1 MAQDAFAGPH
11 TVKKLDKIEAYLKAF
26 LGAFKNQS
34 WAQTVYFDAFA
45 GTGQVPV
52 SGQELTLPLGEEDR
66 AFIVGSVGRAL
77 RLEQKFK
84 EYIFVE
90 KSRAKA
96 KELEH
101 LLQTEHAEIFAKI
114 RIEPSD
120 ANEALQNFCKQ
131 KGWQKRRAVVFL
143 DPFGSQVSWKTL
155 EVIAETNAIDLWYLF
170 PAGMS
175 VHRQIGRD
183 GSVHYTHEASL
194 DRLFGTGD
202 WRQAF
207 ISHEEAEPDLFGV
220 SQKLNVKTATP
231 ESVTKFMIQRM
242 QTIFKGGVL
251 DDWLP
256 LGSAKHHMYSLVF
269 ACANPSPSANKL
281 ALKLARAVL
290 RSGKPHGRT
299 K

>member
-1 MAQDAFAGPH
+1 MKGLSWRIQ
-11 TVKKLDKIEAYLKAF
+11 KQKLRRHIF
-26 LGAFKNQS
+26 
-34 WAQTVYFDAFA
+34 WHAFA

-256 LGSAKHHMYSLVF
+256 LGSAKEHHSDSLVF
-269 ACANPSPSANKL
+269 VRDPSPSANKL